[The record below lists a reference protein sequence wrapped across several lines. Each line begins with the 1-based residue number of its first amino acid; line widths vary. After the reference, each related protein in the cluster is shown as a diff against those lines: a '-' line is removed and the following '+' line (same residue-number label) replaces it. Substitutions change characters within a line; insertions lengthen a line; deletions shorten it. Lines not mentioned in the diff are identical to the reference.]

1 MTPAPPEVS
10 AAGRVLKEHSRSK
23 LNLAKLVELRKRSRV
38 ERARQLASNIE
49 TQAHIQKS
57 VEHYNLE
64 AARLQLSNAL
74 GGMGQYVP
82 IAARVIH
89 GARLNPVAVA
99 RVQAYNDRNQRDHDD
114 RVQLYQSRLDKM
126 DKNLAQVA
134 QERDATA
141 ITPARRR
148 PIAGFRRL
156 GRPADQMTLDPFG
169 HRS

>member
-1 MTPAPPEVS
+1 MTLAPPEVS
-10 AAGRVLKEHSRSK
+10 TAGLKAHSHSK

-64 AARLQLSNAL
+64 AARLQLENAL
-74 GGMGQYVP
+74 GGMGRNVP
-82 IAARVIH
+82 QAARIIH
-89 GARLNPVAVA
+89 DARLVHERHAADAA
-99 RVQAYNDRNQRDHDD
+99 REEHDN
-114 RVQLYQSRLDKM
+114 RMKLYQSRLDNM

-141 ITPARRR
+141 ITSSHRR
-148 PIAGFRRL
+148 PIPGFRRL
-156 GRPADQMTLDPFG
+156 GRPAEQMTLDAFG
-169 HRS
+169 RRF